1 MRWNLGLAGLATA
14 WGLIAVLAAAVVAR
28 RGAARVLAARAGG
41 GHARRRRTRRA
52 AGSGCSG
59 RGRTSLALIALG
71 VVQAAHWWLFFE
83 AVKRGSVALAVL
95 TFYCA
100 PIFLAVLAPLFLP
113 EKLSNVALGA
123 LVPGGIGIALVA
135 LAGEDGHA
143 FGWVALACGIGS
155 ALTFAVLVIL
165 SKRLLHSG
173 VEPLTVAFWDCL
185 VGRDRARSGAPLRRP
200 ISCPTDAGEW
210 VAVLLLGVVFTGIST
225 LVYAVLLRHVTA
237 QAAGILTFL
246 EPVAAVFLAWV
257 FLDESLAPQAIVG
270 GLLVLLAGIAVVA
283 LEPTESRVSEAVA
296 GVGSLEP

>member
-14 WGLIAVLAAAVVAR
+14 WGLIAVLAAAVSLD
-28 RGAARVLAARAGG
+28 AAPLAFWRLGLAALTLAIVALVGG
-41 GHARRRRTRRA
+41 RLRLLRPGPQ
-52 AGSGCSG
+52 
-59 RGRTSLALIALG
+59 LATLIALG

-100 PIFLAVLAPLFLP
+100 PIFLAALAPLFLP

-123 LVPGGIGIALVA
+123 LVPGGIGIALLA

-143 FGWVALACGIGS
+143 FSWIALACGIGS

-165 SKRLLHSG
+165 SKRLLHLG

-185 VGRDRARSGAPLRRP
+185 VGAIVLAPALLFATNLVP
-200 ISCPTDAGEW
+200 VDAGEW
-210 VAVLLLGVVFTGIST
+210 VAVLLLGIVFTGIST

-270 GLLVLLAGIAVVA
+270 GILVLLAGIAVVA
-283 LEPTESRVSEAVA
+283 LEPADSRVSEGVA